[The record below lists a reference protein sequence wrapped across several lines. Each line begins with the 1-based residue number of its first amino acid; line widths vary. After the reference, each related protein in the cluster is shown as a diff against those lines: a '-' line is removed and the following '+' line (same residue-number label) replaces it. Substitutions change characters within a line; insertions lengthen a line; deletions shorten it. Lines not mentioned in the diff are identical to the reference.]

1 MCSPHVIDT
10 VNREISRRQALGLL
24 VAPAVVAPAVVG
36 AVGVGTAATQAADV
50 VRAESI
56 TKVHDLTH
64 ALTPTTPV
72 FPGVKPIEVTPRLT
86 IERNGIFGNQVTF
99 TEHSGTHLDAP
110 AHFAAGGHTTDQM
123 PARQFFA
130 PLAIVSIADRAS
142 RDPDAGVTVE
152 DLQDWE
158 RRHGRLPDGAFVAM
172 DSGWDQR
179 VGDSEA
185 FANVDAQDVMHFP
198 GFTVEAAEFLT
209 QERDLVGVGVDT
221 LSLDL
226 GKVKGYPAH
235 LIFLPA
241 GLYGLELI
249 ANLGDLPPLGA
260 TLIVG
265 APKHGGGSGG
275 PARVF
280 AVT

>member
-1 MCSPHVIDT
+1 MCAPYVIDA

-24 VAPAVVAPAVVG
+24 AAPAIVG
-36 AVGVGTAATQAADV
+36 AATTPVAAQPADV
-50 VRAESI
+50 VRAERI

-64 ALTPTTPV
+64 PLTPTTAV

-86 IERNGIFGNQVTF
+86 IAENGIFGNQLTF
-99 TEHSGTHLDAP
+99 AEHGGTHLDAP

-130 PLAIVSIADRAS
+130 PLAIVSVADRAS
-142 RDPDAGVTVE
+142 RDPDTGVTE
-152 DLQDWE
+152 DDLKSWE
-158 RRHGRLPDGAFVAM
+158 RQHGRLPGGAFVAM
-172 DSGWDQR
+172 DSGWDKR
-179 VGDSEA
+179 AGDSKA
-185 FANVDAQDVMHFP
+185 SANVDAQKVMHFP

-209 QERDLVGVGVDT
+209 EERDIVGVGVDT

-235 LIFLPA
+235 RIFLPA
-241 GLYGLELI
+241 GKYGLELV

-260 TLIVG
+260 TIIVG

>member
-1 MCSPHVIDT
+1 MCAPHVIDS
-10 VNREISRRQALGLL
+10 VNHEISRRRALDCLPRPRS
-24 VAPAVVAPAVVG
+24 PARSSGSAHAQSG
-36 AVGVGTAATQAADV
+36 DV
-50 VRAESI
+50 VRAEAI
-56 TKVHDLTH
+56 TRVHDLTH
-64 ALTPTTPV
+64 ALTPDTPV
-72 FPGVKPIEVTPRLT
+72 FPGVSPIQVTPRLT
-86 IERNGIFGNQVTF
+86 VEENGIFSNQVTF

-130 PLAIVSIADRAS
+130 PLAVVSIADRAA
-142 RDPDAGVTVE
+142 RDPDTGVTV
-152 DLQDWE
+152 DDIVGWE
-158 RRHGRLPDGAFVAM
+158 RAHGQLPPGAFVAM

-179 VGDSEA
+179 AGDSKA
-185 FANVDAQDVMHFP
+185 FANQDAQDVMHFP

-209 QERDLVGVGVDT
+209 SEREIVGVGVDT

-226 GKVKGYPAH
+226 GMVTGYPAH
-235 LIFLPA
+235 LVFLPA
-241 GLYGLELI
+241 GLYGLEVI
-249 ANLGDLPPLGA
+249 ANLGDVPPAGA
-260 TLIVG
+260 TIIVG